1 MLLEVR
7 HLEVGYGKRPVIYD
21 ISMTLDK
28 GEIIGMIG
36 HNAAGKTTCLKGI
49 IGLLKP
55 SAGEVVYHGY
65 PITRRSPA
73 ANVKDGLALV
83 PQERAVFGDLTVR
96 ENLRVALYTV
106 EDRADAESR
115 LKVAHELFPILRKR
129 EQQKARTLAGGEQRM
144 LSLAIALMLRPQ
156 LLLLDEPS
164 LGLSPKM
171 VENVMEAI
179 REVQRTLGTAVIV
192 AEQNVKQVLQL
203 AQRVYVMKMGRIILE
218 ESAKE
223 LLQRHDWWDLF

>member
-21 ISMTLDK
+21 ISMALDN
-28 GEIIGMIG
+28 GEVVGMIG

-65 PITRRSPA
+65 PITGRSPA

-83 PQERAVFGDLTVR
+83 PQERAVFGDLSVR
-96 ENLRVALYTV
+96 ENLKVALYTV
-106 EDRADAESR
+106 EDRVDAESR
-115 LKVAHELFPILRKR
+115 LKIARELFPILRER

-223 LLQRHDWWDLF
+223 LRQRHDWWDLF

>member
-1 MLLEVR
+1 
-7 HLEVGYGKRPVIYD
+7 
-21 ISMTLDK
+21 
-28 GEIIGMIG
+28 
-36 HNAAGKTTCLKGI
+36 
-49 IGLLKP
+49 
-55 SAGEVVYHGY
+55 
-65 PITRRSPA
+65 
-73 ANVKDGLALV
+73 
-83 PQERAVFGDLTVR
+83 VR
-96 ENLRVALYTV
+96 ENLKVALYTV
-106 EDRADAESR
+106 EDRAGAESR
-115 LKVAHELFPILRKR
+115 LKIARELFPILRER

-144 LSLAIALMLRPQ
+144 LSLAIALMLQPQ

-223 LLQRHDWWDLF
+223 LRQRHDWWDLF